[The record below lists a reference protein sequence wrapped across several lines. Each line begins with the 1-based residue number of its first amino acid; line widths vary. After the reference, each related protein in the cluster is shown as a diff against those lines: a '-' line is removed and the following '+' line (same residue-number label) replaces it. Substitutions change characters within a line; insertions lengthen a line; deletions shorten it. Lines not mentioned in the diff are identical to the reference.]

1 MVTHYTDDDIN
12 NLISTGFEFT
22 FTDEIISKI
31 QALSDEVGDPE
42 YIKTP
47 QFSKK
52 KRYNTEEDWEAIRN
66 FKKTEFIKKVG
77 IDASI
82 DIIRKHLNKMTTK
95 TYDLLCDKIIHEIN
109 VIYTNK
115 NIENDRE
122 NDIENDEDINK
133 IGEAIFVIASSSSF
147 YSHIY
152 AKLYVTLLTKFDFLK
167 VVFQKKLQEF
177 SDVFKTIEYYDPNK
191 DYDKFCENNKKNE
204 KRRALGL
211 FYVNL
216 MIENLIDK
224 EYILDIIINLQNYMN
239 SLLDT
244 ENKTDIVNEMAE
256 LLYVILTKCFVYF
269 QSCECLKWKIIMT
282 NIKNI
287 TELKNSDKI
296 SISNKSIFKHMD
308 IMDAISKTK

>member
-1 MVTHYTDDDIN
+1 MVTHYTDDDID
-12 NLISTGFEFT
+12 NLISTGFDFT
-22 FTDEIISKI
+22 FTKEIIEKI

-109 VIYTNK
+109 VICSSKNID
-115 NIENDRE
+115 NIEN
-122 NDIENDEDINK
+122 IENDEDINK

-152 AKLYVTLLTKFDFLK
+152 AKLYVTLLSKFHFLN

-177 SDVFKTIEYYDPNK
+177 SDVFKSIEYFDPNK

-224 EYILDIIINLQNYMN
+224 EYILDIVINLQNYMN
-239 SLLDT
+239 TLLDK

-256 LLYVILTKCFVYF
+256 LLYVILTKCFTYC
-269 QSCECLKWKIIMT
+269 QSTECIKWKIIMT
-282 NIKNI
+282 NIKNV
-287 TELKNSDKI
+287 TELKNNDKI

-308 IMDAISKTK
+308 IMDAITKN